1 MNGQRVNRLR
11 MWLLALTVV
20 VVFGAIS
27 APIII
32 SAFVSSASDETQ
44 LQVGCQIIRSQN
56 VQLAAL
62 QQIRREL
69 GLPGELVV
77 PEVPAEC
84 DGF

>member
-1 MNGQRVNRLR
+1 VNGERVNRLR

-44 LQVGCQIIRSQN
+44 LEVGCQIVRSQN

-62 QQIRREL
+62 ASIRHEL
-69 GLPGELVV
+69 GLPGRLII

-84 DGF
+84 DGI

>member
-1 MNGQRVNRLR
+1 

>member
-1 MNGQRVNRLR
+1 MNGERVNRLR

-44 LQVGCQIIRSQN
+44 LQVGCQIVRSQN
-56 VQLAAL
+56 LQLAAL
-62 QQIRREL
+62 KQIRNEL
-69 GLPGELVV
+69 GLPGELVI

-84 DGF
+84 DGY

>member
-1 MNGQRVNRLR
+1 VNGERVNRLR

-56 VQLAAL
+56 IQLAAL
-62 QQIRREL
+62 SQIRKEL
-69 GLPGELVV
+69 GLPGRLII
-77 PEVPAEC
+77 PEVPPEC
-84 DGF
+84 DGL